1 MVVSAGLEL
10 EQDKRLFLS
19 LSSSMLAVETPS
31 GPLSLNAVRNV
42 VSDSAARDSCHPERS
57 DLLKLQLRARQV
69 LLPILHRDDL
79 LDKEDDIDY
88 LDEYFDELPH
98 DRLANN
104 KENPIGSEVDKAILD
119 GTDQF
124 LEEYKNLCY
133 EFEKR
138 FCTSLGKEPARI

>member
-1 MVVSAGLEL
+1 MPT
-10 EQDKRLFLS
+10 
-19 LSSSMLAVETPS
+19 VETPS
-31 GPLSLNAVRNV
+31 GPLFLNTVANV
-42 VSDSAARDSCHPERS
+42 VSNSAAQDSCHPERS
-57 DLLKLQLRARQV
+57 NLLRIQLRARQV

-79 LDKEDDIDY
+79 LDKEDDTDY
-88 LDEYFDELPH
+88 LDEYFDESPH

-124 LEEYKNLCY
+124 LEEYKNWCY